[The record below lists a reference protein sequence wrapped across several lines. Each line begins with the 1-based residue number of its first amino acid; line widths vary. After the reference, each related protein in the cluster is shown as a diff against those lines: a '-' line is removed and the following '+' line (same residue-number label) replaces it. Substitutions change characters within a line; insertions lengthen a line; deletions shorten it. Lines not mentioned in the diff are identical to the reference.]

1 MIWKYY
7 LEFGRPEA
15 ALNEVNEVPIVAS
28 EQKSSFAP
36 VKLQIYIAWNLSFN
50 ITFPPPPKHHSEHKI
65 NHSKYWIHQEKINRM
80 AEVLTSE
87 SVFIGELQWSVLET
101 LVLAFSIMQ
110 LKVIEI
116 HFEFDLD
123 QNLYVTKIACS
134 YLMLTYQ
141 IISNFPHLQ
150 CNYSYSHKKK
160 KK

>member
-1 MIWKYY
+1 
-7 LEFGRPEA
+7 
-15 ALNEVNEVPIVAS
+15 
-28 EQKSSFAP
+28 
-36 VKLQIYIAWNLSFN
+36 
-50 ITFPPPPKHHSEHKI
+50 
-65 NHSKYWIHQEKINRM
+65 M

-150 CNYSYSHKKK
+150 LRRFSRREMQ
-160 KK
+160 